1 MSLATTYLQS
11 VIKRF
16 NIYKE
21 LGEKTFEQLS
31 NEDFHFKPNEESNS
45 IAVIIQHMAG
55 NMLSRWT
62 DFLTS
67 DGEKEW
73 RSRDNEFNNQNLTKS
88 QLIDLWQKG
97 WDCCLNTL
105 NSLTEDDLLKTIHI
119 RSQELI
125 AIDAINRQ
133 LTHYPSHVGQI
144 MYIGK
149 IIKNKNWQSLSIA
162 KGQSDDY
169 NQQMNAK
176 G

>member
-88 QLIDLWQKG
+88 QKG
-97 WDCCLNTL
+97 WDWCLNTL
-105 NSLTEDDLLKTIHI
+105 NSVAEGDLLKTIHI